1 MRVSGYLSLSDG
13 RTVPVNNGIT
23 VGRVAGCD
31 IVINDAKASRRH
43 ARFIVE
49 SGVVEIEDLDSSNGT
64 LLNNKP
70 VTRRL
75 LRDGDQVQIGKTIL
89 TFREGAPPAAAGAAG
104 APTRGAVDDD
114 NDLFGSD
121 SATATDLAKP
131 PAPPPSPARP
141 PAAPHAP
148 APSVPAPAVP
158 AAAAALP
165 PRPARPSQQPVPQR
179 PAPPPP
185 PPPTSPPR
193 GAVVEFAD
201 EVVEIRRAEA
211 PAASKPTAG
220 AAAPVV
226 ASPSRIL
233 QFQKQK
239 GGGGLLGDDVSQ
251 LSGGTRSLIFAVG
264 LVFAAAVVWGVME
277 LVR

>member
-13 RTVPVNNGIT
+13 RTVPVNNGVM

-31 IVINDAKASRRH
+31 IVIHDAKASRRH

-49 SGVVEIEDLDSSNGT
+49 SGVVEIEDLGSSNGT

-89 TFREGAPPAAAGAAG
+89 TYREGALPGVARSAGAVTTA
-104 APTRGAVDDD
+104 AVDDD
-114 NDLFGSD
+114 NDLLASD
-121 SATATDLAKP
+121 SATATDLRRP
-131 PAPPPSPARP
+131 PAPPPSPVRP
-141 PAAPHAP
+141 PAAPGMPAAP
-148 APSVPAPAVP
+148 AAAP
-158 AAAAALP
+158 AAAAVPP
-165 PRPARPSQQPVPQR
+165 PRPAQPTPQPVPSR
-179 PAPPPP
+179 PASPPPSPTP
-185 PPPTSPPR
+185 PPRP
-193 GAVVEFAD
+193 AVVEFAD
-201 EVVEIRRAEA
+201 EVVEIRGAEV
-211 PAASKPTAG
+211 PRPSKPGGA

-239 GGGGLLGDDVSQ
+239 GGGGLLGDDMSQ
-251 LSGGTRSLIFAVG
+251 LSGGTRSLIFAVVR
-264 LVFAAAVVWGVME
+264 VFAAAVGWGVME

>member
-13 RTVPVNNGIT
+13 RTVPVNNGVM

-31 IVINDAKASRRH
+31 IVIHDAKASRRH

-49 SGVVEIEDLDSSNGT
+49 SGVVEIEDLGSSNGT

-89 TFREGAPPAAAGAAG
+89 TYREGPPPGAGAAAGAVAKG
-104 APTRGAVDDD
+104 VGDDD

-121 SATATDLAKP
+121 SATATDLQKP
-131 PAPPPSPARP
+131 TAPPPSPPRP
-141 PAAPHAP
+141 P
-148 APSVPAPAVP
+148 APSVPAPA
-158 AAAAALP
+158 AAAAPP
-165 PRPARPSQQPVPQR
+165 PRPAQPPPQPVPSR

-185 PPPTSPPR
+185 TPPSSPPPPR
-193 GAVVEFAD
+193 PAVVEFAD
-201 EVVEIRRAEA
+201 EVVEIRRSAA
-211 PAASKPTAG
+211 PAANKPGVA

-251 LSGGTRSLIFAVG
+251 LSSGTRSLIFAVV

>member
-1 MRVSGYLSLSDG
+1 M
-13 RTVPVNNGIT
+13 VPVSNGIT

-43 ARFIVE
+43 ARFVVE
-49 SGVVEIEDLDSSNGT
+49 SGVVEIEDLGSSNGT
-64 LLNNKP
+64 LLNSKP

-75 LRDGDQVQIGKTIL
+75 LRDGDQVQIGMTIL
-89 TFREGAPPAAAGAAG
+89 TFREGAPPGVAGAAG
-104 APTRGAVDDD
+104 AVTKGAVDND

-121 SATATDLAKP
+121 SATATDLQKP

-141 PAAPHAP
+141 PAAP
-148 APSVPAPAVP
+148 SVPAAP
-158 AAAAALP
+158 AAAAAP
-165 PRPARPSQQPVPQR
+165 PPQKPQPPPQPVPTR
-179 PAPPPP
+179 PASPPPAPLP
-185 PPPTSPPR
+185 PHPR
-193 GAVVEFAD
+193 PAVVEFAD

-211 PAASKPTAG
+211 PAASKPGAV

-239 GGGGLLGDDVSQ
+239 GGGGLLGDDMSQ
-251 LSGGTRSLIFAVG
+251 LSGGTRSLIFAVV

>member
-1 MRVSGYLSLSDG
+1 MSGYLSLSDG
-13 RTVPVNNGIT
+13 RMVPVSNGIT

-43 ARFIVE
+43 ARFVVE
-49 SGVVEIEDLDSSNGT
+49 SGVVEIEDLGSSNGT
-64 LLNNKP
+64 LLNSKP

-89 TFREGAPPAAAGAAG
+89 TFREGAPPGVAGAAG
-104 APTRGAVDDD
+104 AVAKGAVDDD

-121 SATATDLAKP
+121 SATATDLQKP
-131 PAPPPSPARP
+131 PAPPPSSARP
-141 PAAPHAP
+141 PAAP
-148 APSVPAPAVP
+148 SVPPAP
-158 AAAAALP
+158 AAAAAPPPRPVQLPQQSAP
-165 PRPARPSQQPVPQR
+165 PRPASPP

-185 PPPTSPPR
+185 RP
-193 GAVVEFAD
+193 AVVEFAD

-211 PAASKPTAG
+211 PAASKPTG
-220 AAAPVV
+220 TAAAPVV

-239 GGGGLLGDDVSQ
+239 GGGGLLGDDMSQ
-251 LSGGTRSLIFAVG
+251 LSGGTRSLIFAVV

>member
-1 MRVSGYLSLSDG
+1 M
-13 RTVPVNNGIT
+13 VPVSNGVT

-43 ARFIVE
+43 ARFVVE
-49 SGVVEIEDLDSSNGT
+49 SGVVEIEDLGSSNGT
-64 LLNNKP
+64 LLNSKP

-75 LRDGDQVQIGKTIL
+75 LRDGDQVQIGKTII
-89 TFREGAPPAAAGAAG
+89 TYREGAPPGVTRAAGAA
-104 APTRGAVDDD
+104 AKQVVEDD

-121 SATATDLAKP
+121 SATATDLVKP
-131 PAPPPSPARP
+131 PAPQPIPALP
-141 PAAPHAP
+141 PAAPSP
-148 APSVPAPAVP
+148 PP
-158 AAAAALP
+158 AAAPPPRSVQPPQQSVP
-165 PRPARPSQQPVPQR
+165 PRPASPP

-201 EVVEIRRAEA
+201 EVVEIRRAEP
-211 PAASKPTAG
+211 PAASKPGLA

-239 GGGGLLGDDVSQ
+239 GGGGLLGDDMSQ
-251 LSGGTRSLIFAVG
+251 LSGGMRSLIFAVV
-264 LVFAAAVVWGVME
+264 LLLAAAVVWGVME
-277 LVR
+277 LVRR

>member
-13 RTVPVNNGIT
+13 RTVPVNNGVM

-49 SGVVEIEDLDSSNGT
+49 SGVVEIEDLGSSNGT

-89 TFREGAPPAAAGAAG
+89 TYREGPPPGAVGAAG
-104 APTRGAVDDD
+104 AVAKGVGDDD

-121 SATATDLAKP
+121 SATATDLQKP
-131 PAPPPSPARP
+131 TAPPPSPVRP
-141 PAAPHAP
+141 LA
-148 APSVPAPAVP
+148 APSVPAPA
-158 AAAAALP
+158 AAAAP
-165 PRPARPSQQPVPQR
+165 PPHPARPTQPPAPPK

-185 PPPTSPPR
+185 PPPPR
-193 GAVVEFAD
+193 PAVVEFAD
-201 EVVEIRRAEA
+201 EVVEIRRSAA
-211 PAASKPTAG
+211 PAASKPG
-220 AAAPVV
+220 AADAAPVV

-251 LSGGTRSLIFAVG
+251 LSGGTRSLIFAVV
-264 LVFAAAVVWGVME
+264 LVFAAALVWGVME

>member
-13 RTVPVNNGIT
+13 RMVPVSNGIT

-43 ARFIVE
+43 ARFVVE
-49 SGVVEIEDLDSSNGT
+49 SGVVEIEDLGSSNGT
-64 LLNNKP
+64 LLNDKP

-89 TFREGAPPAAAGAAG
+89 TFREGAPPGVVRAAGEG
-104 APTRGAVDDD
+104 TKGVVGDD

-121 SATATDLAKP
+121 SATATDLQKP
-131 PAPPPSPARP
+131 PAAPPSPARA
-141 PAAPHAP
+141 PAAPSAP
-148 APSVPAPAVP
+148 PAP
-158 AAAAALP
+158 AAAAVPP
-165 PRPARPSQQPVPQR
+165 PRAVQR
-179 PAPPPP
+179 PAPHVTPRPAPTPPTPPP
-185 PPPTSPPR
+185 PAPAPR
-193 GAVVEFAD
+193 PSVVEFAD
-201 EVVEIRRAEA
+201 EVVEIRRTEA
-211 PAASKPTAG
+211 PAASKPGAG

-239 GGGGLLGDDVSQ
+239 GGGGLLGDDLSQ
-251 LSGGTRSLIFAVG
+251 MSGGTRSLIFAVALLLAG
-264 LVFAAAVVWGVME
+264 AVVWGVIE
-277 LVR
+277 LVRR